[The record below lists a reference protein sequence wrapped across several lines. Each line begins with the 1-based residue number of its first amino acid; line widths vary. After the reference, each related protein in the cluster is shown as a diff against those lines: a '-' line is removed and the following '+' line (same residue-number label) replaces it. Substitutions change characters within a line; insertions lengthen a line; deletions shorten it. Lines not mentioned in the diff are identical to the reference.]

1 MKNKLLQ
8 SFFFILSFW
17 WTVLFVLF
25 SLEPSLTVD
34 ALTRLG
40 RAPDT
45 SVSALNHLK
54 YWIDLLE
61 AWTIPMVGWLGVSM
75 VLGFVVTGW
84 SVVKVVIGRKH
95 RETGDGEYRG
105 IKLTLGEFP
114 QPVMLKSVPMKGF
127 SASGEFGKK
136 VSNMTPEQLSL
147 LKEIFEVIAAYPDAF
162 PGDGHGVTL
171 LEHTINVVEKILNE
185 PDSMPLAAVAAAAHD
200 VGKITAFKMD
210 GGEWKRVKAHDK
222 ESGKWLALLP
232 SWWKLPEDERNALVL
247 AVKYDHSR
255 GALPTRP
262 DDGRASAL
270 AMQIIQQVSKADCQA
285 TKEEKQKVLD
295 AREVDTLILQS
306 FVDELPRLTWQDM
319 GLPPGVKAVGWKV
332 GKRLYFLESQLRERC
347 LAVLD
352 PDLTAALGGF
362 YREKGKIA
370 PFSIALMKVLNDQG
384 WLVKQIG
391 KIKVPDE
398 MPLWKIKAGSKE
410 FSAIIAIDVPD
421 DMLDRL
427 PPKDTSYVLEVVG
440 PHVVQPGSV
449 STADISLDGVLSSG
463 KKTRPKVEKQKPGQP
478 RDDNPSPM
486 SLLAAISAPAK
497 VSQAEEP
504 KLQSATA
511 EPQSE
516 VSVGESTAREALSTE
531 AAKPEASES
540 DAALDRTEKL
550 DSAPHSFDDLI
561 PGVDELQ
568 GKSLRESSLPEP
580 VTLQLDQGALETTA
594 PEPEK
599 LSADPAKDTSVAI
612 EGRQSSRQE
621 TEPAEGPPAVVVS
634 QPEQAGSDKRVEEK
648 TQEKSS
654 PVKNGEPK
662 AATTKTPWLESALYK
677 EKPEVK
683 KADKKPDSQQPTQN
697 DKAQVKG
704 DGKQKKPQGKEK
716 QPKGG
721 FMDGL
726 W

>member
-1 MKNKLLQ
+1 MKTKLLQ
-8 SFFFILSFW
+8 SFFFILGFW

-34 ALTRLG
+34 ALTRIG
-40 RAPDT
+40 HAPDV
-45 SVSALNHLK
+45 SVSALNHLQ
-54 YWIDLLE
+54 YWVALLE
-61 AWTIPMVGWLGVSM
+61 SWTIPMVGWLLVSM
-75 VLGFVVTGW
+75 FAGFAVTSW
-84 SVVKVVIGRKH
+84 SVVNVFLGRKH
-95 RETGDGEYRG
+95 RERRDGEYRG

-114 QPVMLKSVPMKGF
+114 QPVMLKSVPMKGL

-136 VSNMTPEQLSL
+136 MKDMPPEHLAL
-147 LKEIFEVIAAYPDAF
+147 LKEIFEVIAAYPEAF

-171 LEHTINVVEKILNE
+171 LEHTVNVVEKILSQ
-185 PDSMPLAAVAAAAHD
+185 PDSLPLAAVAAAAHD
-200 VGKITAFKMD
+200 VGKITAFKLD
-210 GGEWKRVKAHDK
+210 DGEWKRVKPHDK

-255 GALPTRP
+255 GALPARP
-262 DDGRASAL
+262 DEGRSAAL

-295 AREVDTLILQS
+295 AREVDTLILQA

-319 GLPPGVKAVGWKV
+319 GLPPGVKAVGWKT
-332 GKRLYFLESQLRERC
+332 GRRLYFLESQLRERC

-370 PFSIALMKVLNDQG
+370 PFSVALMKVLDDQG

-410 FSAIIAIDVPD
+410 FSAIIAIDVPE
-421 DMLDRL
+421 DMVDRL

-463 KKTRPKVEKQKPGQP
+463 KKTRPKVEKQKPGQQKEEAP
-478 RDDNPSPM
+478 SAADLFDVISVPAKKEKAKEPAPPAVDNEPSQAAADNPSADSGERVSSVLEP
-486 SLLAAISAPAK
+486 APGGGK
-497 VSQAEEP
+497 PTGTLKAEES
-504 KLQSATA
+504 L
-511 EPQSE
+511 
-516 VSVGESTAREALSTE
+516 ESEALSF
-531 AAKPEASES
+531 
-540 DAALDRTEKL
+540 
-550 DSAPHSFDDLI
+550 DSLI

-568 GKSLRESSLPEP
+568 GRVQQEP
-580 VTLQLDQGALETTA
+580 VV
-594 PEPEK
+594 P
-599 LSADPAKDTSVAI
+599 ADAA
-612 EGRQSSRQE
+612 
-621 TEPAEGPPAVVVS
+621 S
-634 QPEQAGSDKRVEEK
+634 QPEQEAPDYQLEPVLGGVAPDAARPSAEASPVAPGDESAESTGERRAEQPTHQGNKPLNEK
-648 TQEKSS
+648 TPGGQARDGE
-654 PVKNGEPK
+654 VKASQSK
-662 AATTKTPWLESALYK
+662 ASWLENSLYK
-677 EKPEVK
+677 DKPEVK
-683 KADKKPDSQQPTQN
+683 KSDKKSTATPPPQTDKPQN
-697 DKAQVKG
+697 KG
-704 DGKQKKPQGKEK
+704 EGKQKKPQVKDK
-716 QPKGG
+716 QPKAG